1 VDVDDI
7 EIYEDESRSVPATK
21 CVCNADTLWLDTLW
35 LDTLW
40 LDTSMVASLIWVL
53 IGGSC

>member
-1 VDVDDI
+1 MDVDDI

-35 LDTLW
+35 LDT
-40 LDTSMVASLIWVL
+40 SMVASLIWVL